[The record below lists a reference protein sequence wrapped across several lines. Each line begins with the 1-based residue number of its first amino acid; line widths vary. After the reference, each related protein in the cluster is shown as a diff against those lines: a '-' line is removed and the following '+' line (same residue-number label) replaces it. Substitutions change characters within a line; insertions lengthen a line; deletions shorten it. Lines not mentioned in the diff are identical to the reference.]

1 MVNNDCP
8 FQVHREALQGRL
20 PGAARG
26 APAQHVGDRQGGGD
40 EAAQGRGQEA
50 DGHPGRL
57 QGELSLS
64 VEDHR
69 HFTKCDCIAF
79 VRVIMQ
85 CDM

>member
-8 FQVHREALQGRL
+8 FQVHREALQGGL

-64 VEDHR
+64 VVEDPR
-69 HFTKCDCIAF
+69 NVVIAF
-79 VRVIMQ
+79 VRVTV
-85 CDM
+85 

>member
-1 MVNNDCP
+1 MVNKDCS
-8 FQVHREALQGRL
+8 FQVHREALQGGL

-26 APAQHVGDRQGGGD
+26 PPAQHVGDRQGGGD

-50 DGHPGRL
+50 DGPPGRL

-69 HFTKCDCIAF
+69 HFTKCYCIAF
-79 VRVIMQ
+79 VRVTMQ

>member
-8 FQVHREALQGRL
+8 FQVHREALQGGL

-57 QGELSLS
+57 QGELY
-64 VEDHR
+64 V
-69 HFTKCDCIAF
+69 
-79 VRVIMQ
+79 
-85 CDM
+85 